1 MIQTYLINESSK
13 IAKFSAN
20 IGNKNTVIKTDVVM
34 NELPLL
40 IRKDSMEKIN
50 VTIDFATEAGSMLDQ
65 NVEPVFTTK
74 VHYAVPIRL
83 VIF

>member
-1 MIQTYLINESSK
+1 
-13 IAKFSAN
+13 
-20 IGNKNTVIKTDVVM
+20 M

-40 IRKDSMEKIN
+40 IRKDSMEKTN
-50 VTIDFATEAGSMLDQ
+50 VTIDFATEAGSMSDQ